1 LNLLKVFQMRLP
13 IILILSFSLLG
24 GSIFIPNSSA
34 QEDIQIPDWI
44 KSVAGWWA
52 NDEISENEFSA
63 GIEYLINNN
72 IISLNFVPCHAAQ
85 NQTNSLSTSIP
96 NWIKNNAKWWSED
109 LIGDIDFTNGIE
121 YLIEHKI
128 IKIDNKKILGQV
140 PLENVTSQMNG
151 QLTKISWLLYN
162 QLSLRFMVS
171 MVIV

>member
-1 LNLLKVFQMRLP
+1 MKVFQTRLP

-96 NWIKNNAKWWSED
+96 NWIKNNAKWWSE
-109 LIGDIDFTNGIE
+109 GQIDDRTFANGIE
-121 YLIEHKI
+121 FLINVGI
-128 IKIDNKKILGQV
+128 IV
-140 PLENVTSQMNG
+140 V
-151 QLTKISWLLYN
+151 
-162 QLSLRFMVS
+162 
-171 MVIV
+171 